1 MNYRYEYIVTP
12 TKLELIDS
20 LKLWGKD
27 GWKCIQ
33 ITKEPDKYIA
43 FVMLEV
49 KVE

>member
-1 MNYRYEYIVTP
+1 MTYRYEYIVTHS
-12 TKLELIDS
+12 KIELIDY
-20 LKLWGKD
+20 LNLWGKD

>member
-1 MNYRYEYIVTP
+1 MKYKYEYIVTRS
-12 TKLELIDS
+12 KID
-20 LKLWGKD
+20 LVDYLNVWGKD

>member
-1 MNYRYEYIVTP
+1 MKYRYEYIVTH
-12 TKLELIDS
+12 TKPELIDY
-20 LKLWGKD
+20 LNLWGKD